1 MLRAVQN
8 VSWRQHLTNN
18 ELYDGCMKI
27 TDKIRERRLKKM
39 QDTLGELKMKL
50 LVKFYC
56 GSLHMEKR
64 NQGRPART
72 FVDQLEEDIGCSKE
86 NLPILMADRMAWR
99 KHVMNIRT
107 CSTW

>member
-27 TDKIRERRLKKM
+27 TDKIRERRLKNAGHSWRTKN
-39 QDTLGELKMKL
+39 EVISKVL
-50 LVKFYC
+50 LWEPTH
-56 GSLHMEKR
+56 GKR